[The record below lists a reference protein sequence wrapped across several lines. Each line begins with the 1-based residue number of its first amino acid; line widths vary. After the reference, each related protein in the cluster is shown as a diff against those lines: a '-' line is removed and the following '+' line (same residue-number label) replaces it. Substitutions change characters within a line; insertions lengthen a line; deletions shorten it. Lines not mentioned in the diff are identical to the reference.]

1 LTREFQDDRLADPA
15 VAAGDDGD
23 LVLQRHVWCPR

>member
-1 LTREFQDDRLADPA
+1 LPCEFENDRLTNPA

-23 LVLQRHVWCPR
+23 LVLQRHDGSP